1 MVRLGSDWIEG
12 VTLAPWMGVS
22 QSVVKR
28 VDSFMLVEMS
38 IVCYLFVGMNFMQWC
53 NLQCDSVELANNDG

>member
-38 IVCYLFVGMNFMQWC
+38 MLFICRNEFYAMV
-53 NLQCDSVELANNDG
+53 